1 MAHVKRFLRLLSITA
16 VLAAA
21 TQLVGCSTPMAA
33 PSSSIENTVK
43 LRNAPLAPAA
53 VGEFALAQ
61 GKPAAKDKSVSIRG
75 TALVSPVSDSLSKYL
90 EETLRKELQAA
101 NLLDTNSGTQ
111 ISGFLVDS
119 DLDVPM
125 GTGTGYLTARFV
137 VKKADRIAYDREL
150 NTRLEWESSFLGAIA
165 IPTAAQNY
173 AFLYKKLVGTLFDD
187 PDFRQAL
194 AK

>member
-1 MAHVKRFLRLLSITA
+1 MNRFLRLLSITA
-16 VLAAA
+16 VLAAS

-33 PSSSIENTVK
+33 PSATIENTVK
-43 LRNAPLAPAA
+43 LRNVPLAPAA
-53 VGEFALAQ
+53 VSEFALAQ
-61 GKPAAKDKSVSIRG
+61 GKPAAKDKSVSMRG
-75 TALVSPVSDSLSKYL
+75 TSLVSPVGGSLSKYL

-101 NLLDTNSGTQ
+101 NLLDASSGTQ

-119 DLDVPM
+119 DVDAAI
-125 GTGTGYLTARFV
+125 GTGTGYLTARFL
-137 VKKADRIAYDREL
+137 VKKTDGIAYDREL
-150 NTRLEWESSFLGAIA
+150 STKLEWESSFMGAIA

>member
-1 MAHVKRFLRLLSITA
+1 MKRFLRFLSISA

-21 TQLVGCSTPMAA
+21 TQLVGCSTPMVA
-33 PSSSIENTVK
+33 PSSTIENTVK
-43 LRNAPLAPAA
+43 LRNVPLAPAA
-53 VGEFALAQ
+53 VGEFALAP
-61 GKPAAKDKSVSIRG
+61 GKPAARDKSVSMRG
-75 TALVSPVSDSLSKYL
+75 TALVSPVGDSLSKYL

-101 NLLDTNSGTQ
+101 NLLDANSATQ

-119 DLDVPM
+119 DLDAAI
-125 GTGTGYLTARFV
+125 GTGTGHLTARFV
-137 VKKADRIAYDREL
+137 VKKADSVTYDRQL
-150 NTRLEWESSFLGAIA
+150 STKLEWESSFMGPIA
-165 IPTAAQNY
+165 IPAAAQNY

>member
-1 MAHVKRFLRLLSITA
+1 MNRFLRLLSIIGA
-16 VLAAA
+16 IAA
-21 TQLVGCSTPMAA
+21 TSQLVGCSTPMAA
-33 PSSSIENTVK
+33 PSSTFENTVK

-53 VGEFALAQ
+53 VGNFALAQ
-61 GKPAAKDKSVSIRG
+61 GKPAAKDKSVSMRG
-75 TALVSPVSDSLSKYL
+75 TSLVSPVGDSLSKYL
-90 EETLRKELQAA
+90 EETLRQELQAA
-101 NLLDTNSGTQ
+101 SLLDASSSTQ

-119 DLDVPM
+119 DIDVPM
-125 GTGTGYLTARFV
+125 STGTGSLTARFV
-137 VKKADRIAYDREL
+137 VKKADAVAYDREL
-150 NTRLEWESSFLGAIA
+150 STKLEWESSFIGAIA